1 MKRKTLILWLALF
14 ISAPATFYSA
24 MSVIFYSW
32 LNAAEPE
39 RWPVEKATIWAG
51 GSLLLTIIFF
61 SIFVYS
67 IVSLVKMANIKYRE
81 QQNKT

>member
-1 MKRKTLILWLALF
+1 MKRKTLILWLGLI
-14 ISAPATFYSA
+14 ISAPAAFYSA
-24 MSVIFYSW
+24 MSVVFYSW

-39 RWPVEKATIWAG
+39 RWPVEKVTIWAG

-61 SIFVYS
+61 SVFVYS
-67 IVSLVKMANIKYRE
+67 IVSLVKMANNKYRE

>member
-1 MKRKTLILWLALF
+1 MKRKTLISWLALI

-24 MSVIFYSW
+24 MSAIFYSW

-39 RWPVEKATIWAG
+39 RWPVEKANIWAG

-67 IVSLVKMANIKYRE
+67 IVSLVKMANNKYRE
-81 QQNKT
+81 QQDKT